1 MNSVT
6 TAKAISREHL
16 LTEGKPLNEAA
27 FDSTRVDQ
35 VIGDLHT
42 LDKRIS
48 EQEDQH
54 SPVQALQTNDLAG
67 TKATG
72 AARELR
78 DLQAR
83 KRLLVGNLARAGFP
97 TSRWIGHGDDYYH
110 LRPSKVSK
118 QARGPYQLYRI
129 PKASREQILAGEDP
143 EITTRRIAYTHLHN
157 RSMLRGHAIVAAP
170 LGSYSL
176 LTHVCPT
183 AWSASVSLALLLIV
197 MAIFRDGTRYLFTR
211 FSSSDGLL
219 PPMLEIMPYTG
230 ESWQRSSD
238 GEGHAPSQNELL
250 RAIYDQPTGSSYLQD
265 SGGHRTRKAT
275 DR

>member
-1 MNSVT
+1 MNSAT
-6 TAKAISREHL
+6 TTKAISREHL
-16 LTEGKPLNEAA
+16 LAEGKPLNEAA

-35 VIGDLHT
+35 LIGNLRA

-54 SPVQALQTNDLAG
+54 SPAHALQTNDRAG

-78 DLQAR
+78 KLQAR
-83 KRLLVGNLARAGFP
+83 KRLLLGNLARAGFP
-97 TSRWIGHGDDYYH
+97 SSRWIGHGDDYYQP
-110 LRPSKVSK
+110 RPSKASEE
-118 QARGPYQLYRI
+118 ARGPYQLYRI
-129 PKASREQILAGEDP
+129 PKASREQILAGEGP
-143 EITTRRIAYTHLHN
+143 EITTRRIVYTRLYD
-157 RSMLRGHAIVAAP
+157 RSMLRGHAIVATP
-170 LGSYSL
+170 LGSYGL

-183 AWSASVSLALLLIV
+183 AWSVSVSLALLLIV

-230 ESWQRSSD
+230 ESWQSSSD
-238 GEGHAPSQNELL
+238 SECHVPSHNELL
-250 RAIYDQPTGSSYLQD
+250 RAVYDQPTAGSPLQD